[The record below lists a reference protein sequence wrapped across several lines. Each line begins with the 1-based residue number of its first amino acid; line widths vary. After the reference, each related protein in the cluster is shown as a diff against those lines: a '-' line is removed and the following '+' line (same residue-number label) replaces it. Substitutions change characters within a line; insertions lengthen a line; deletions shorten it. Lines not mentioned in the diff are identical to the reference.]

1 MRRKANYTWQ
11 DYKTNKDNL
20 SEIKI
25 NPAVKT
31 AQNYR
36 NKWVIYVVL
45 LLFVLFMY
53 CLCVNVYCATATG

>member
-20 SEIKI
+20 SELKI

-45 LLFVLFMY
+45 FMY